1 MEERSLDVRD
11 EQGSARF
18 CLNALAQ
25 ATKEAGIAVKWSQI
39 RRICL
44 HESIGFRHPHS
55 WGTSTDKDFVP
66 KEWRSS
72 ATTLRPLWL
81 NLLEGW
87 LGLWA
92 IVPPRCAR
100 CAEFRSSG
108 GD

>member
-25 ATKEAGIAVKWSQI
+25 AAKEAGIAVKWSQI

-55 WGTSTDKDFVP
+55 GGTSTDKDFVP

-81 NLLEGW
+81 NLREGW